1 VYPYTEPNKSLG
13 NPNAC
18 WDWWGYTGSNYV
30 LKSGVQMTFAKDIMD
45 RIIGD
50 SFSSDDTPAPS
61 DDKTDDTPAPTDD
74 KTDDDAL
81 MTLKAH
87 NITAGSLTVSG
98 LSSGGFMA
106 AQMHVAFS
114 SIFSGAGIFAGGPY
128 YCALG
133 SLTMATEMCM
143 YGLMGGPQ
151 TSTLIQYTKEQASK
165 GTIDA
170 TSNMA
175 NDKVYVFSGS
185 KDTTVYPKVVKTL
198 EDYYGAFLNSP
209 STQIS
214 TKYNLAAQHCIPT
227 LNYGETCS
235 IKMSPYIGDCS
246 YEGAGTALQ
255 TFYGSSLKKGMPT
268 SHSLILTLPFLVGTA
283 VSSNLHK
290 FDQTEFFSGA
300 STSIASFGYVYIP
313 TDCKSGSVSCRLHLS
328 FHGCLQDYS
337 NIQDTWAVHAGYND
351 WAEANNIIVVY
362 PYAEPNLSLGNPNAC
377 WDWWGYTGNDYVLQ
391 SGVQMT
397 FAKDI
402 LDRLMG
408 N

>member
-1 VYPYTEPNKSLG
+1 MLSRVATLATVATTALAATNDP
-13 NPNAC
+13 
-18 WDWWGYTGSNYV
+18 
-30 LKSGVQMTFAKDIMD
+30 
-45 RIIGD
+45 
-50 SFSSDDTPAPS
+50 SSTSAAS
-61 DDKTDDTPAPTDD
+61 TI
-74 KTDDDAL
+74 
-81 MTLKAH
+81 TLKPL
-87 NITAGSLTVSG
+87 NIEKGSVTVSG

-106 AQMHVAFS
+106 AQMHVAYS
-114 SIFSGAGIFAGGPY
+114 SLFDGVGVFAGGPY

-133 SLTMATEMCM
+133 SLTIATDQCM
-143 YGLMGGPQ
+143 YDLMGGPQ
-151 TSTLIQYTKEQASK
+151 TAKLIEYTNDQAAK

-185 KDTTVYPKVVKTL
+185 KDTTVYPGVVKTL
-198 EDYYGAFLNSP
+198 EDYYAAYVNSTLN
-209 STQIS
+209 

-255 TFYGSSLKKGMPT
+255 TFYGSSLKKG
-268 SHSLILTLPFLVGTA
+268 SA
-283 VSSNLHK
+283 VSSNLYK
-290 FDQTEFFSGA
+290 FDQTEFFSGS

-313 TDCKSGSVSCRLHLS
+313 TACADGSTACRLHLS

-362 PYAEPNLSLGNPNAC
+362 PYTEPNKSLGNPNAC
-377 WDWWGYTGNDYVLQ
+377 WDWWGYTGSNYVLK

-397 FAKDI
+397 FAKKI